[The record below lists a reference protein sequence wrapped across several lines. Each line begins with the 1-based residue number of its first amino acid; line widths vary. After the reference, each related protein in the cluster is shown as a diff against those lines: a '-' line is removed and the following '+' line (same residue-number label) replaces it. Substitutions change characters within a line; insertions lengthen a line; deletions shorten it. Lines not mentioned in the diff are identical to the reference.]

1 MQPQFAW
8 KPNPGPQEAFHRSG
22 VFELGFGGEAGGG
35 KSDSLLIESL
45 RYVRVPGYTAVIFR
59 RTFPELSQPKGLISR
74 SHAVCPLFGGVY
86 NKQEHTWT
94 FPSGATL
101 TFSHL
106 EHEDDVH
113 GWQSA
118 EIAYLAFDELTSF
131 TEYQYMYMFSRCRT
145 TAVDPETGQVV
156 PARIRWAS
164 NPGNVGHEWV
174 FKRYKPWL
182 TRIDVE
188 GEPRWTDGEVHWFKI
203 VDEEDRLASR
213 DDKDVL
219 SRSFIRSRRF
229 DNPKLMEV
237 DPTYEARLQAL
248 PLIERMQLAEG
259 DWDIVA
265 KGNVFHADWFKII
278 SPEEVPVGLKWFR
291 YWDLAASLKARASYT
306 AAAAIAATKDGDLII
321 RDMLRRKIE
330 WPEQKKLIKSTAL
343 AEPEVVEVGI
353 EKKLHGMAAVQE
365 LAKDPDLI
373 GRRVVGV
380 DVDADKLTRALLWS
394 GRAERGQVWLVNSS
408 WIPSF
413 LTEASLF
420 DGTGKTPDDQIDT
433 ISGGV
438 RMAASPRWRTI
449 KFLHL

>member
-1 MQPQFAW
+1 VGQFEW
-8 KPNPGPQEAFHRSG
+8 RPNPGPQEAFHKSG
-22 VFELGFGGEAGGG
+22 VYELGFGGEAGGG
-35 KSDSLLIESL
+35 KSDSLLVEAL
-45 RYVRVPGYTAVIFR
+45 RYIHVPGYTAVIFR
-59 RTFPELSQPKGLISR
+59 RTFPELSQPNGLITR
-74 SHAVCPLFGGVY
+74 AHTVCPLFGGTY

-106 EHEDDVH
+106 EHEEDVH

-131 TEYQYMYMFSRCRT
+131 TSYQFRYMQSRVRT
-145 TAVDPETGQVV
+145 TAKDPATGLVV

-174 FKRYKPWL
+174 FERYKPWL
-182 TRIDVE
+182 TRIDIE
-188 GEPRWTDGEVHWFKI
+188 DEPRWPDGETHWFVTK
-203 VDEEDRLASR
+203 DEEESVVTAGA
-213 DDKDVL
+213 KNAL

-237 DPTYEARLQAL
+237 DPGYEARLQAL

-265 KGNVFHADWFKII
+265 KGNVFHADWFKIV
-278 SPEEVPVGLKWFR
+278 SVAPEGLKWFR
-291 YWDLAASLKARASYT
+291 YWDLAASTKTRASFT
-306 AAAAIAATKDGDLII
+306 AAAAIAAGPEGEIYI
-321 RDMLRRKIE
+321 RDMYRKKVE
-330 WPEQKKLIKSTAL
+330 WPDAKKEIKATTL
-343 AEPEVVEVGI
+343 REEDVVEVGI
-353 EKKLHGMAAVQE
+353 EKKLHGIAAWQE
-365 LAKDPDLI
+365 LMRDPELTGHRI
-373 GRRVVGV
+373 VGV
-380 DVDADKLTRALLWS
+380 DVDADKLTRALAWS
-394 GRAERGQVWLVNSS
+394 SKAEHGQVFLVEGR
-408 WIPSF
+408 WIPGF

-420 DGTGKTPDDQIDT
+420 DGSGRTPDDQIDT
-433 ISGGV
+433 VSGGV